1 MVLDEFLIDI
11 ESQFN
16 NSGFKKV
23 VAGIAAISASVL
35 ALNAG
40 FESITKKF
48 ADLSLK
54 AQATGDNMQDI
65 QRWLNAGASSAFTN
79 FENVKT
85 ALSSLQEQILLARK
99 TGQIPISFQMAGI
112 NVNASP
118 VQALEQLRSKISKM
132 SASQGLFVAEQ
143 AGLKELY
150 PLLKLSKE
158 EFDSL
163 SQTPILSQKQLNSV
177 FQTTGELRKLKN
189 TLIAFKDQ
197 LFASFAPFMGF
208 VFKTINN
215 TLLLILPIITGT
227 INRISAFLR
236 SLQQDIQAIS
246 KFLEKNK
253 EILQRLLLVIGVGVV
268 YKIKTVLALLTKIP
282 VVGKIILGVLSLIQK
297 HPIIFALTAILFV
310 IEDIVRLA
318 LGHNSV
324 IGTMFDKAKKAIFA
338 VIDVLKSV
346 KDVIYEFFIGALD
359 KVVAVIDK
367 IKNSFSGFKNFF
379 SGNKT
384 TVSQPNTD
392 VYENANRTGF
402 NFGTYNKTVPN
413 SNVYNNNNQN
423 SANNKNITFGNII
436 LNVKGEP
443 NQTQIKQIG
452 YDLQKQIKTAT
463 YGY

>member
-23 VAGIAAISASVL
+23 VAGIAAISASVI

-54 AQATGDNMQDI
+54 AQATGDNMKDI
-65 QRWLNAGASSAFTN
+65 QHWLNAGASSAFTN

-163 SQTPILSQKQLNSV
+163 SQTPILSQKQLFFKIFFNYLHRSHLSWV
-177 FQTTGELRKLKN
+177 LFLK
-189 TLIAFKDQ
+189 Q
-197 LFASFAPFMGF
+197 
-208 VFKTINN
+208 
-215 TLLLILPIITGT
+215 
-227 INRISAFLR
+227 
-236 SLQQDIQAIS
+236 
-246 KFLEKNK
+246 
-253 EILQRLLLVIGVGVV
+253 
-268 YKIKTVLALLTKIP
+268 
-282 VVGKIILGVLSLIQK
+282 
-297 HPIIFALTAILFV
+297 
-310 IEDIVRLA
+310 
-318 LGHNSV
+318 
-324 IGTMFDKAKKAIFA
+324 
-338 VIDVLKSV
+338 
-346 KDVIYEFFIGALD
+346 
-359 KVVAVIDK
+359 
-367 IKNSFSGFKNFF
+367 
-379 SGNKT
+379 
-384 TVSQPNTD
+384 
-392 VYENANRTGF
+392 
-402 NFGTYNKTVPN
+402 
-413 SNVYNNNNQN
+413 
-423 SANNKNITFGNII
+423 
-436 LNVKGEP
+436 
-443 NQTQIKQIG
+443 
-452 YDLQKQIKTAT
+452 
-463 YGY
+463 